1 MDMLFLSTEG
11 IEDFKIHFDSYA
23 KHYEDPTNQWFIDHW
38 TKLGHLQKSKL
49 DMPEIN
55 FRYADDMTT
64 VDKDNVIAIHS
75 GLRFLTPSQASD
87 ERLWAGLCHTAG
99 WDFIQ
104 ARRSNEIRQKT
115 ADKKAEFLMSIF
127 FYKYGIKRSS
137 YLNALAKYWWT
148 GHMVYSPNDERPYA
162 ALDVLCKY
170 SYFSSLMLFLSSS
183 AILANSDT
191 FNGVVDSFRK
201 LQEENVQVSVDVW
214 KKMTI
219 YLNVFEKTVLLDALP
234 REEITAICD
243 KQLPRIIASLNH

>member
-1 MDMLFLSTEG
+1 MLFLSTEG
-11 IEDFKIHFDSYA
+11 IEDFKINFASFA
-23 KHYEDPTNQWFIDHW
+23 KHYQDPTNQWFIDYW

-75 GLRFLTPSQASD
+75 ALRFLTPSQASD
-87 ERLWAGLCHTAG
+87 ERLWAGLCHTVG

-104 ARRSNEIRQKT
+104 ARRGGDMKKSSPE
-115 ADKKAEFLMSIF
+115 KKAEFLMGIF

-148 GHMVYSPNDERPYA
+148 GHMVYSPNDEHPYA

-170 SYFSSLMLFLSSS
+170 GYFSSLMLYFASFSFC
-183 AILANSDT
+183 ANRDI
-191 FNGVVDSFRK
+191 FNGMVDSFRK
-201 LQEENVQVSVDVW
+201 LQQENVTVSVDVW
-214 KKMTI
+214 KKMVN
-219 YLNVFEKTVLLDALP
+219 YLCVYEKTVIIDALP

-243 KQLPRIIASLNH
+243 KQLPRIIATLNR